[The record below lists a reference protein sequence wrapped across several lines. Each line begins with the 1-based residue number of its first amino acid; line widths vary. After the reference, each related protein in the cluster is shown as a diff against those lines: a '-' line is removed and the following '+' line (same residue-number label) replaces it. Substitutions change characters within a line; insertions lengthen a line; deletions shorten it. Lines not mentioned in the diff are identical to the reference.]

1 MNSQETQANTT
12 PNIHNEPPAQDVEVI
27 YRLASGKHITVEVS
41 PEIKEWLETTDR
53 KIRSQSRQD
62 RRRLGFVADVD
73 TLDMK
78 HRLIQEDTADT
89 VMRNETYR
97 QLFQAMGMLSEVR
110 RYRVYLYYFHG
121 LKFKAIADLQNVT
134 GNAVSRSIR
143 EACEVMRKYIST
155 L

>member
-1 MNSQETQANTT
+1 MNIPETQANNM
-12 PNIHNEPPAQDVEVI
+12 PQSEPSTHDVEVS
-27 YRLASGKHITVEVS
+27 YRLASGKYITVEVS
-41 PEIKEWLETTDR
+41 PEISEWLETTDR
-53 KIRSQSRQD
+53 KIRTQSRQD

-73 TLDMK
+73 TLDVK
-78 HRLIQEDTADT
+78 HRLIQEDTAET

-97 QLFQAMGMLSEVR
+97 QLFQAMGMLSELR

-121 LKFKAIADLQNVT
+121 LKFKAIADLENVT

-143 EACEVMRKYIST
+143 GACEEMRKIIAT

>member
-1 MNSQETQANTT
+1 MNSQDTQANTT
-12 PNIHNEPPAQDVEVI
+12 PHTHNKPPAQDVEVV

-73 TLDMK
+73 TLDLK
-78 HRLIQEDTADT
+78 HRLLQEDTADT

-143 EACEVMRKYIST
+143 EACEVMRKYIAT